1 MNYNLKKPI
10 KQYNLK
16 TRSGL
21 MARLSEIAYQ
31 DEKTAR
37 AYAKAIGFTRTLFFN
52 VDGAQA
58 YIFSNRDDCVVAC
71 RGTQPSEWNDIKAD
85 LKLLKVE
92 SETIGEVHRGF
103 KKEVDDLWPTLQP
116 TIQRYGAKRTY
127 HVDIWF
133 TGHSLGAAMATII
146 ASRCYQDN
154 DCPDPAELYTYG
166 SPRAG
171 DGDYVSCFNFPHHR
185 YVNNNDIVT
194 RVPMYIMGYRHHG
207 TLHYFNCN
215 GVEKKLTAWGKFKDR
230 LVGLGRGILKLQMD
244 SFSDHNITTYAEQ
257 CEKS

>member
-85 LKLLKVE
+85 LKLIKVE
-92 SETIGEVHRGF
+92 S
-103 KKEVDDLWPTLQP
+103 
-116 TIQRYGAKRTY
+116 
-127 HVDIWF
+127 
-133 TGHSLGAAMATII
+133 
-146 ASRCYQDN
+146 
-154 DCPDPAELYTYG
+154 
-166 SPRAG
+166 
-171 DGDYVSCFNFPHHR
+171 
-185 YVNNNDIVT
+185 
-194 RVPMYIMGYRHHG
+194 
-207 TLHYFNCN
+207 
-215 GVEKKLTAWGKFKDR
+215 
-230 LVGLGRGILKLQMD
+230 
-244 SFSDHNITTYAEQ
+244 
-257 CEKS
+257 